1 MQQQPQAL
9 QLRKDKELVPSSVR
23 HDVTQEFLTCL
34 QPNGAVNTLRE
45 RQDLRDFCRILECA
59 VWTVA
64 LRFGYQVTV
73 AMVLQQ
79 DALWQSLSSVP
90 ARKLRDMDVTACV
103 SLLQD
108 TMAWHDSG
116 SGSGG
121 NADSGGG
128 SGGNAGGDGKLELP
142 KLPTKRRLRVCINKH
157 CRNPDLTS
165 YHIQKRA
172 ADEAMACFYHCSK
185 CNTAFYE

>member
-1 MQQQPQAL
+1 MQPPVL

-23 HDVTQEFLTCL
+23 HDVAQEFLTCL
-34 QPNGAVNTLRE
+34 RPDTEAGYARE
-45 RQDLRDFCRILECA
+45 LQDMRDFCRMLECA
-59 VWTVA
+59 AWTLA

-73 AMVLQQ
+73 ATVLQQ
-79 DALWQSLSSVP
+79 DTLWRSLRCVP
-90 ARKLRDMDVTACV
+90 ARKLRDMDVDACT

-108 TMAWHDSG
+108 TMAWHESVSG
-116 SGSGG
+116 NSGG
-121 NADSGGG
+121 DDGGG
-128 SGGNAGGDGKLELP
+128 GEAEQQQPQQPQLP
-142 KLPTKRRLRVCINKH
+142 KLPTQRRLRVCINKH